1 MRLRFP
7 FLLALW
13 EGRSSLRGIGLYMLS
28 ISLGV
33 GALVAVHSFRDD
45 VSRSIRAEAQV
56 LMGSDV
62 RFWSSR
68 PFPDSVTVFF
78 DSLDAAGV
86 ESSTVTTAVSMAA
99 AVNGE
104 GVRLVQVRSV
114 EGGWPFYGELTVSP
128 ADAWVRARGA
138 GELLAEPAALT
149 QLGVEVGDSL
159 TIGNA
164 RFGIVGTVADLPTE
178 LGFQTAIG
186 PMVYLTPAGIEAA
199 GILGFG
205 SLARYDRYTVLP
217 DIGQQGAVEQRYE
230 EVLRATGTGFET
242 AREQARDMTAAVEFL
257 GQFLGLIGLGAL
269 LLGGIGVGSAIHV
282 FVKERLTQVA
292 VLRCLGA
299 RQGSVFLAYLF
310 QAGALGLMGSMIG
323 AVGGVLVQQLLPT
336 VLSGVLPVSV
346 TPQISWLTIF
356 AGIGV
361 GVWVSTIFALL
372 PLLQVRDVPPLRALR
387 QDVDPTR
394 RRLDLGRIGAML
406 ALAGSV
412 VVLSV
417 MEAPEPRAGVAFAGG
432 LAGATVLLWGAGL
445 AVIAI
450 TRRMVPR
457 RAPWVVRQG
466 YSNLFRPG
474 NQTVA
479 VTLALGFG
487 AFVVGTVLQVQ
498 STLGDELSLDIDGA
512 RPNLLLFDVQSDQTE
527 GVMDMFPDDAR
538 DEAEL
543 TPMVSARVLALNGI
557 GRDSLAA
564 LDGEDRPAGWATR
577 RQYRHTFRDHLTD
590 AETLVDG
597 AWWDETE
604 PVEGAARISI
614 EVDLAADLGVSLGDR
629 ITWDIGGVPV
639 ESVITSTRIVDWG
652 QFRTNFF
659 VVFEPGSLDDAPANW
674 VVLGRVEDETG
685 RAVFQRDL
693 IQAYPNVSVLDV
705 SRVQEALGNIL
716 GRVDQAIRFLAG
728 FAALAGLLVLAGSL
742 ASSRQQRQREGA
754 LLKTLGARR
763 KQVLAVLFSEYLGL
777 GLLAGLTGLALSLV
791 SSGLL
796 IRFVFSLEFSPDL
809 VTAAWILVSLG
820 LLTVVTGLIGSRDLL
835 RKPPLAILRGE

>member
-86 ESSTVTTAVSMAA
+86 ESSTVMTAVSMAA

-564 LDGEDRPAGWATR
+564 LDREDRPAGWATR

-590 AETLVDG
+590 AETMVDG